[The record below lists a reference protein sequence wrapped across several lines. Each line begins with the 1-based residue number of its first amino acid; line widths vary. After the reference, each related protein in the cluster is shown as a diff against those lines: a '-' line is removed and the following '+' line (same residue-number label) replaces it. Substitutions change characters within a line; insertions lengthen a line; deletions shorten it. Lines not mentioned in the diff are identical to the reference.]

1 MQRDKSSSV
10 QPLRKED
17 LAMGAAAFAYR
28 ESIDRQ
34 IEEIEK
40 DPDAP
45 DFSPEAAE
53 RLHSKVM
60 EQFAKRRRKKAR
72 QKAAR
77 RILQVAACLLILCVA
92 VSFTV
97 LQVDAARIAT
107 ANYIIQ
113 TFPQYAEIRYDAQMN
128 ALPPIGWA
136 FPYYPTWLPEGTRVV
151 RLQIEDSTNYYI
163 GYMKKNGSEFHFAVF
178 PADKQSGLYGCDAEN
193 MLPKEISINGRAA
206 SLSYDEERNI
216 RTLIFST
223 TDHVIMLRGV
233 LSKDEIIKIA
243 ENINLP

>member
-40 DPDAP
+40 DPNAP

-97 LQVDAARIAT
+97 FQVDAARIAT
-107 ANYIIQ
+107 ANYIIKI
-113 TFPQYAEIRYDAQMN
+113 FPEYAEIRYDSNMN
-128 ALPPIGWA
+128 AQPPIGWVS
-136 FPYYPTWLPEGTRVV
+136 PYYPTWLPEGTRVV
-151 RLQIEDSTNYYI
+151 YLQIDDSTNYYI

-178 PADKQSGLYGCDAEN
+178 PISKPSDAYGYDAEN
-193 MLPKEISINGRAA
+193 MSKDEISINGRAA
-206 SLSYDEERNI
+206 ILSYDEERNI
-216 RTLIFST
+216 RTLVFSAA
-223 TDHVIMLRGV
+223 DRVITLRGV

-243 ENINLP
+243 ESVNLP